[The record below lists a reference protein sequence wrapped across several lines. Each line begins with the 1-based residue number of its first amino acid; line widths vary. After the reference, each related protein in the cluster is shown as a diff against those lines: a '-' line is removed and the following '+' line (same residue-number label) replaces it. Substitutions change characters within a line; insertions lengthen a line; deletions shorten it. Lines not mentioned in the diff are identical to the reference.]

1 MCDGGSEELGKGM
14 GECRRFGGLRR
25 GVSKFATTASPITPS
40 LSHFLPHHK
49 KKEFRGKKNG
59 DDVQIPNI
67 EITYPAKEI
76 AGQRE
81 VEVDGEKVTLLL
93 RKKVRKRG
101 RDEEMLSVRLVLA
114 RDWMD
119 GEDIQGGDEYL

>member
-1 MCDGGSEELGKGM
+1 MGK
-14 GECRRFGGLRR
+14 CRRFGGLRR
-25 GVSKFATTASPITPS
+25 GVSRFATTASPITPSS

-49 KKEFRGKKNG
+49 KKEFREKKSG

-67 EITYPAKEI
+67 EITYPAKEM

-81 VEVDGEKVTLLL
+81 VEVDGEKVTLLP

-101 RDEEMLSVRLVLA
+101 RDEEMLSVWLILA

-119 GEDIQGGDEYL
+119 GEDI